1 MQALHDHSYLAD
13 PAVRARRIALTPSVV
28 APLIR
33 VCRTMLRNDFPPLV
47 TELRFAF
54 LGG

>member
-1 MQALHDHSYLAD
+1 MQALYDQSYLAD
-13 PAVRARRIALTPSVV
+13 PAVRTRRVAIAPVV

-33 VCRTMLRNDFPPLV
+33 VCRAMLRNDFPPLV
-47 TELRFAF
+47 TEIRFAF